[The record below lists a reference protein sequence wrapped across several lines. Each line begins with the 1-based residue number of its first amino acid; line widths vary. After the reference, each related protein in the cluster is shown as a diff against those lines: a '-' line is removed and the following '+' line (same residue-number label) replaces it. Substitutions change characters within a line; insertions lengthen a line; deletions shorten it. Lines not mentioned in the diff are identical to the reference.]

1 MTVYVDRLASWG
13 WVLRGRKTQSCH
25 MFTDSVDLEEL
36 HVLAERIG
44 LKRAWF
50 QDHRIAPHYDLTPSR
65 RAEAVKLGA
74 VEVQERAAAAAIW
87 RARREAV
94 AGKPAAAPPAVTKN
108 AAPGPAGTQGDLF

>member
-74 VEVQERAAAAAIW
+74 VEVQERAAASAIW
-87 RARREAV
+87 RARRE
-94 AGKPAAAPPAVTKN
+94 AAAPPAVTKN